1 MLSLN
6 RIRNNPDEIK
16 AGVLS
21 KNESINLDEI
31 LKIDTEYRQKV
42 HELDE
47 LRAKRNISSD
57 AIAQAKRE
65 GIKYDQAIADMRKV
79 SDTIKKIENDVN
91 DIKRLL
97 DSKLELIPNIPH
109 NSVPVGKDESSN
121 IVISQWGEPIS
132 VDYELKSHVD
142 LGVNLG
148 LFDLERG
155 SKISGSGFPLLTG
168 LGSKLERTLINF
180 MLDFHVKEYGYQEIF
195 PPFLTLSLIH
205 I

>member
-31 LKIDTEYRQKV
+31 LKIDSEYRQKV

-65 GIKYDQAIADMRKV
+65 GIKSDEAISDMRKV

-109 NSVPVGKDESSN
+109 
-121 IVISQWGEPIS
+121 
-132 VDYELKSHVD
+132 
-142 LGVNLG
+142 
-148 LFDLERG
+148 
-155 SKISGSGFPLLTG
+155 
-168 LGSKLERTLINF
+168 
-180 MLDFHVKEYGYQEIF
+180 
-195 PPFLTLSLIH
+195 LSLIH

>member
-31 LKIDTEYRQKV
+31 LKIDSEYRQKV

-65 GIKYDQAIADMRKV
+65 GIKPDQDIADMRKI

-121 IVISQWGEPIS
+121 VVISQWGEPIS
-132 VDYELKSHVD
+132 VD
-142 LGVNLG
+142 
-148 LFDLERG
+148 
-155 SKISGSGFPLLTG
+155 
-168 LGSKLERTLINF
+168 
-180 MLDFHVKEYGYQEIF
+180 
-195 PPFLTLSLIH
+195 
-205 I
+205 

>member
-31 LKIDTEYRQKV
+31 LKIDSEYRQKV

-65 GIKYDQAIADMRKV
+65 GIKSDEAISDMRKV

-132 VDYELKSHVD
+132 VD
-142 LGVNLG
+142 
-148 LFDLERG
+148 
-155 SKISGSGFPLLTG
+155 
-168 LGSKLERTLINF
+168 
-180 MLDFHVKEYGYQEIF
+180 
-195 PPFLTLSLIH
+195 
-205 I
+205 

>member
-1 MLSLN
+1 
-6 RIRNNPDEIK
+6 
-16 AGVLS
+16 
-21 KNESINLDEI
+21 
-31 LKIDTEYRQKV
+31 
-42 HELDE
+42 
-47 LRAKRNISSD
+47 
-57 AIAQAKRE
+57 
-65 GIKYDQAIADMRKV
+65 MRKV

-195 PPFLTLSLIH
+195 PPFLTRSKAVSYTHLTLPTIYSV
-205 I
+205 